1 MKITHRPIYNSWTHY
16 VNMHM
21 CKVMGVLLG
30 LSTCGVSGRCVNQ
43 FTWNSQSAYTQH
55 MDYKWVMHTSF
66 LGQYQKTHRCV
77 VAIYQL
83 TMLNNSDA
91 CMFGISLHFTHT
103 KRKRS
108 VFPCSKLRLIGLP
121 MFCCLNIVI
130 KTDGFSLFS
139 WHCSRVTV
147 SCHLLTALTQ

>member
-1 MKITHRPIYNSWTHY
+1 MLTSSPGIHSQPTHN
-16 VNMHM
+16 
-21 CKVMGVLLG
+21 
-30 LSTCGVSGRCVNQ
+30 
-43 FTWNSQSAYTQH
+43 TWIINESCTRH
-55 MDYKWVMHTSF
+55 FF

-91 CMFGISLHFTHT
+91 CVFGISLHLTHT

-108 VFPCSKLRLIGLP
+108 VFPCSKLRLIGVP

-130 KTDGFSLFS
+130 KADGFSLFS
-139 WHCSRVTV
+139 
-147 SCHLLTALTQ
+147 